1 MVNLPQPSDYEI
13 EQKFMDFLNA
23 NNLSP
28 AGSFRLM
35 IDGTIQRYRLPDDK
49 RGQKSGAYCVYT
61 DKWPIGWAMDWHTRD
76 KIEWYYPTEGLNDEQ
91 RKYFNSPEFK
101 AECEAA
107 KKQREEAIRQKQVNA
122 AEQARIRIDTCPEA
136 PENHPYLQKKHIYP
150 YGVKLD
156 GESLAVPLK
165 DINGLV
171 HSLQWI
177 ERDGKKKNYP
187 DAPLEGLFW
196 SVGLDLLKS
205 HPSWPI
211 LLGEG
216 FATMAKVYEL
226 TGYPS
231 VAGISC
237 YYLKKVAQAL
247 KEKYP
252 QSKVIVMAD
261 NDKATELKRDFN
273 PGIEHAKELVKTKLA
288 VDVVYPEFEKPEDG
302 TDWDDYA
309 IRFGDDETAKQLG
322 KRIDDILIPDDI
334 KEIQKHTVV
343 INAQDL
349 RTKIFPP
356 IKWAVDGFLPS
367 GLSIL
372 AGGPK
377 VGKSILALHLAV
389 GVAIGGCVLGNIFV
403 QKGDVLYL
411 ALEDNQR
418 RLQERINGGAYAD
431 VDDDMSSLDIVTEI
445 PRQHVGGLSYI
456 RWWLSK
462 HKEARLVIIDT
473 LQMFRKQFTGKG
485 SMYAE
490 DYDVISEIKKLAD
503 EFDVAFLI
511 IHHLKKGMEG
521 DWLSEISG
529 SQGIAGA
536 ADTIFSL
543 KRDRNSVMGV
553 LHRTGR
559 DVEEK
564 DFMMKLEG
572 YGWILQGDVDDF
584 TIPEWKKQILDFLKE
599 NPTVSP
605 MQLMEKY
612 SISHNAARTNLY
624 RLAKEG
630 LIVKT
635 GYGTYSLP
643 E

>member
-13 EQKFMDFLNA
+13 EQKFMDFLRA
-23 NNLSP
+23 NNLEP
-28 AGSFRLM
+28 VGSFRFIM
-35 IDGTIQRYRLPDDK
+35 DGTIQRYRLPDDK
-49 RGQKSGAYCVYT
+49 RGQTSGAYCVYT
-61 DKWPIGWAMDWHTRD
+61 DKWPIGWAMDWHTRN
-76 KIEWYYPTEGLNDEQ
+76 KIDWYCPAEGLNEEQ
-91 RKYFNSPEFK
+91 QKYFHSAEFK

-107 KKQREEAIRQKQVNA
+107 KKQREEAIKQKQIRA
-122 AEQARIRIDTCPEA
+122 ADKARIRIDTSSEA
-136 PENHPYLQKKHIYP
+136 PENHPYLQKKCIYP

-156 GESLAVPLK
+156 GESLAIPLK
-165 DINGLV
+165 NIDGIV
-171 HSLQWI
+171 QSLQWI
-177 ERDGKKKNYP
+177 EPDGMKRNYP
-187 DAPLEGLFW
+187 DAPLAGLFW
-196 SVGLDLLKS
+196 SVGLDLLKD
-205 HPSWPI
+205 HPTWPI

-237 YYLKKVAQAL
+237 YYLRKVAQAL
-247 KEKYP
+247 REKYP
-252 QSKVIVMAD
+252 QSRIIVMAD
-261 NDKATELKRDFN
+261 NDKATEQKRDFN
-273 PGIEHAKELVKTKLA
+273 PGIEHAKELVDAKLA
-288 VDVVYPEFEKPEDG
+288 IEVVYPKFEKAEDG

-309 IRFGDDETAKQLG
+309 IRFGDEETARLLNKEIDEALIPAEIKALE
-322 KRIDDILIPDDI
+322 KRI
-334 KEIQKHTVV
+334 VR
-343 INAQDL
+343 INAQEL
-349 RTKIFPP
+349 RTKVFPP
-356 IKWAVDGFLPS
+356 VKWAVDGFLPA

-389 GVAIGGCVLGNIFV
+389 GVAIGGCVLGSIFV
-403 QKGDVLYL
+403 QKGNVLYL
-411 ALEDNQR
+411 ALEDNMP
-418 RLQERINGGAYAD
+418 RLQKRINGGAYAD
-431 VDDDMSSLDIVTEI
+431 VEDDMSALDIVTEI
-445 PRQHVGGLSYI
+445 PRQHVGGLIYL
-456 RWWLSK
+456 RWWLTK
-462 HKEARLVIIDT
+462 HPEARLVIIDT
-473 LQMFRKQFTGKG
+473 LQMFRKQFSGKG

-503 EFDVAFLI
+503 EFGVAFLI

-543 KRDRNSVMGV
+543 KRERNSIVGV

-572 YGWILQGDVDDF
+572 YGWILEGEADDF
-584 TIPEWKKQILDFLKE
+584 AMPELKKQILDFLKE
-599 NPTVSP
+599 NQSVSP
-605 MQLMEKY
+605 MLLSTAYNIPLKTAQQ
-612 SISHNAARTNLY
+612 NLY

-630 LIVKT
+630 TIRKI
-635 GYGTYSLP
+635 GHGTYELAD
-643 E
+643 